1 MNPLEEKDI
10 QILKEMFRESE
21 ARMENKMEARMVEM
35 FHESEARMEAM
46 MDRKIDALRTE
57 NNEKFE
63 SIDQKFDAI
72 DKRFEAIDQKF
83 DAIDKRFEA
92 IDQKFDAID
101 KRFEAMDKKIEDTA
115 AQVQRNTAILMDAEF
130 SRRFDLIEE
139 QLQLLMEKMTAP
151 ARVDKLEDDM
161 TVVKASIRNLSGR
174 VQTLEEARHLQ

>member
-21 ARMENKMEARMVEM
+21 ARM
-35 FHESEARMEAM
+35 EARMEAM

-63 SIDQKFDAI
+63 S
-72 DKRFEAIDQKF
+72 IDQKF

>member
-1 MNPLEEKDI
+1 MEEKDI

-57 NNEKFE
+57 TNDKLEAMQAENNQKFE
-63 SIDQKFDAI
+63 S
-72 DKRFEAIDQKF
+72 
-83 DAIDKRFEA
+83 
-92 IDQKFDAID
+92 ID

-139 QLQLLMEKMTAP
+139 QLQILMEKMTAP

-161 TVVKASIRNLSGR
+161 TVVKASLRNLSGR

>member
-35 FHESEARMEAM
+35 FQESEARMEAM
-46 MDRKIDALRTE
+46 MDSKIDALRTE

-63 SIDQKFDAI
+63 S
-72 DKRFEAIDQKF
+72 IDQKF

-139 QLQLLMEKMTAP
+139 QLQILMEKMTAP

>member
-10 QILKEMFRESE
+10 QILKKMFRESE

-57 NNEKFE
+57 TNDKLEAMQAENNQKFE
-63 SIDQKFDAI
+63 S
-72 DKRFEAIDQKF
+72 
-83 DAIDKRFEA
+83 
-92 IDQKFDAID
+92 ID

-115 AQVQRNTAILMDAEF
+115 AQVQRNTALLMDAEF

-174 VQTLEEARHLQ
+174 VQALEEARHLQ

>member
-57 NNEKFE
+57 TNDKLEAMQAENNQKFE
-63 SIDQKFDAI
+63 S
-72 DKRFEAIDQKF
+72 
-83 DAIDKRFEA
+83 
-92 IDQKFDAID
+92 ID
-101 KRFEAMDKKIEDTA
+101 KRFEAMDKKIEDTG

>member
-57 NNEKFE
+57 TNDKLEAMQAENNQKFE
-63 SIDQKFDAI
+63 S
-72 DKRFEAIDQKF
+72 
-83 DAIDKRFEA
+83 
-92 IDQKFDAID
+92 ID

-115 AQVQRNTAILMDAEF
+115 AQVQRNTALLMDAEF

-161 TVVKASIRNLSGR
+161 TVIKASIRNLSGR

>member
-72 DKRFEAIDQKF
+72 DKRFES
-83 DAIDKRFEA
+83 

-115 AQVQRNTAILMDAEF
+115 AQVQRNTALLMDAEF

-139 QLQLLMEKMTAP
+139 QLQILMEKMTAP

>member
-10 QILKEMFRESE
+10 QILKEMFCESE

-35 FHESEARMEAM
+35 FQESEARMEAM

-72 DKRFEAIDQKF
+72 DKRFES
-83 DAIDKRFEA
+83 

>member
-1 MNPLEEKDI
+1 MEEKDI

-21 ARMENKMEARMVEM
+21 ARME
-35 FHESEARMEAM
+35 ARMEAM

-57 NNEKFE
+57 TNEKFE

-72 DKRFEAIDQKF
+72 DKRFESIDQKF
-83 DAIDKRFEA
+83 DAM
-92 IDQKFDAID
+92 D

-161 TVVKASIRNLSGR
+161 TVVKASIRTLSGR

>member
-1 MNPLEEKDI
+1 MEEKDI
-10 QILKEMFRESE
+10 QILKEMFR
-21 ARMENKMEARMVEM
+21 
-35 FHESEARMEAM
+35 ESEARMEAM

-57 NNEKFE
+57 NNDKLEAMQAENNQKFE
-63 SIDQKFDAI
+63 S
-72 DKRFEAIDQKF
+72 
-83 DAIDKRFEA
+83 

>member
-1 MNPLEEKDI
+1 MEEKDI

-21 ARMENKMEARMVEM
+21 ARMENKMEARMAEM
-35 FHESEARMEAM
+35 FRESEARMEAM
-46 MDRKIDALRTE
+46 MDQKIKASEERT
-57 NNEKFE
+57 
-63 SIDQKFDAI
+63 
-72 DKRFEAIDQKF
+72 DKK
-83 DAIDKRFEA
+83 
-92 IDQKFDAID
+92 
-101 KRFEAMDKKIEDTA
+101 FEAMDKKIEDTA

>member
-1 MNPLEEKDI
+1 MNPLEEKDN
-10 QILKEMFRESE
+10 QILKEMFR
-21 ARMENKMEARMVEM
+21 
-35 FHESEARMEAM
+35 ESEARMEAM

-57 NNEKFE
+57 TNEKFE
-63 SIDQKFDAI
+63 S
-72 DKRFEAIDQKF
+72 
-83 DAIDKRFEA
+83 

-174 VQTLEEARHLQ
+174 LQTLEEARHLQ

>member
-21 ARMENKMEARMVEM
+21 ARME
-35 FHESEARMEAM
+35 AM

-57 NNEKFE
+57 TNQKFE
-63 SIDQKFDAI
+63 SID
-72 DKRFEAIDQKF
+72 KRFES
-83 DAIDKRFEA
+83 

-130 SRRFDLIEE
+130 SRRFNLIEE

>member
-72 DKRFEAIDQKF
+72 DKRFES
-83 DAIDKRFEA
+83 IDKRFEA

>member
-1 MNPLEEKDI
+1 MEEKDI

-21 ARMENKMEARMVEM
+21 ARME
-35 FHESEARMEAM
+35 AM

-57 NNEKFE
+57 TNEKFE

-72 DKRFEAIDQKF
+72 DKRFES
-83 DAIDKRFEA
+83 
-92 IDQKFDAID
+92 
-101 KRFEAMDKKIEDTA
+101 MDKKIEDTA

>member
-1 MNPLEEKDI
+1 
-10 QILKEMFRESE
+10 MFRESE
-21 ARMENKMEARMVEM
+21 ARMENKMESRMVEM

-57 NNEKFE
+57 TNDKLEAMQAENNQKFE
-63 SIDQKFDAI
+63 S
-72 DKRFEAIDQKF
+72 
-83 DAIDKRFEA
+83 
-92 IDQKFDAID
+92 ID

>member
-1 MNPLEEKDI
+1 MEEKDI

-21 ARMENKMEARMVEM
+21 ARMENKMEARIVEM

-57 NNEKFE
+57 TNDKLEAMQAENNQKFE
-63 SIDQKFDAI
+63 S
-72 DKRFEAIDQKF
+72 
-83 DAIDKRFEA
+83 

>member
-1 MNPLEEKDI
+1 MEEKDI

-46 MDRKIDALRTE
+46 MDRKVDALRTE
-57 NNEKFE
+57 TNDKLEAMQAENNQKFE
-63 SIDQKFDAI
+63 S
-72 DKRFEAIDQKF
+72 
-83 DAIDKRFEA
+83 
-92 IDQKFDAID
+92 ID

>member
-1 MNPLEEKDI
+1 MEEKDI

-35 FHESEARMEAM
+35 FQESEARMEAM

-57 NNEKFE
+57 TNDKLEAMQAENNQKFE
-63 SIDQKFDAI
+63 S
-72 DKRFEAIDQKF
+72 
-83 DAIDKRFEA
+83 

>member
-10 QILKEMFRESE
+10 QILKEMFR
-21 ARMENKMEARMVEM
+21 
-35 FHESEARMEAM
+35 ESEARMEAM

-72 DKRFEAIDQKF
+72 DKRFES
-83 DAIDKRFEA
+83 

-139 QLQLLMEKMTAP
+139 QLQLLKEKMTAP

>member
-21 ARMENKMEARMVEM
+21 ARM
-35 FHESEARMEAM
+35 EARMEAM

-63 SIDQKFDAI
+63 SID
-72 DKRFEAIDQKF
+72 
-83 DAIDKRFEA
+83 
-92 IDQKFDAID
+92 

-115 AQVQRNTAILMDAEF
+115 AHVQRNTAILMDAEF

>member
-1 MNPLEEKDI
+1 MEEKDI

-35 FHESEARMEAM
+35 FQESEARMEAM

-57 NNEKFE
+57 TNEKFE
-63 SIDQKFDAI
+63 S
-72 DKRFEAIDQKF
+72 
-83 DAIDKRFEA
+83 

>member
-63 SIDQKFDAI
+63 SID
-72 DKRFEAIDQKF
+72 KRFES
-83 DAIDKRFEA
+83 

>member
-21 ARMENKMEARMVEM
+21 ARME
-35 FHESEARMEAM
+35 AM

-57 NNEKFE
+57 TN
-63 SIDQKFDAI
+63 
-72 DKRFEAIDQKF
+72 DKLEAMQ
-83 DAIDKRFEA
+83 AETNDKLEA
-92 IDQKFDAID
+92 MQAEIDQKFDAID

-174 VQTLEEARHLQ
+174 VQTLEDARHLQ

>member
-1 MNPLEEKDI
+1 MEEKDI

-46 MDRKIDALRTE
+46 LDRKIDALRTE
-57 NNEKFE
+57 TNDKLEAMQAENNQKFE
-63 SIDQKFDAI
+63 S
-72 DKRFEAIDQKF
+72 
-83 DAIDKRFEA
+83 
-92 IDQKFDAID
+92 ID

>member
-35 FHESEARMEAM
+35 FQESEARMEAM
-46 MDRKIDALRTE
+46 MDRKLDALRTE
-57 NNEKFE
+57 TNDKLDAMQAENNQKFE
-63 SIDQKFDAI
+63 S
-72 DKRFEAIDQKF
+72 
-83 DAIDKRFEA
+83 
-92 IDQKFDAID
+92 ID

>member
-1 MNPLEEKDI
+1 MEEKDI

-21 ARMENKMEARMVEM
+21 ARME
-35 FHESEARMEAM
+35 ARMEAM

-57 NNEKFE
+57 TNDKLDAMQAENNQKFE
-63 SIDQKFDAI
+63 S
-72 DKRFEAIDQKF
+72 
-83 DAIDKRFEA
+83 
-92 IDQKFDAID
+92 ID

>member
-1 MNPLEEKDI
+1 MEEKDI

-35 FHESEARMEAM
+35 FQESEARMEAM

-63 SIDQKFDAI
+63 S
-72 DKRFEAIDQKF
+72 IDQKF

-139 QLQLLMEKMTAP
+139 QLQILMEKMTAP
-151 ARVDKLEDDM
+151 ARVYKLEDDM

>member
-21 ARMENKMEARMVEM
+21 ARME
-35 FHESEARMEAM
+35 AM

-57 NNEKFE
+57 TNQKFE

-72 DKRFEAIDQKF
+72 DKRFES
-83 DAIDKRFEA
+83 

>member
-1 MNPLEEKDI
+1 MEEKDI

-21 ARMENKMEARMVEM
+21 ARM
-35 FHESEARMEAM
+35 EARMEAM

-63 SIDQKFDAI
+63 S
-72 DKRFEAIDQKF
+72 
-83 DAIDKRFEA
+83 
-92 IDQKFDAID
+92 ID

>member
-21 ARMENKMEARMVEM
+21 ARMENKMEAHMVEM
-35 FHESEARMEAM
+35 FQESEARMEAM

-57 NNEKFE
+57 TNEKLDAMQAENNQKFE
-63 SIDQKFDAI
+63 S
-72 DKRFEAIDQKF
+72 
-83 DAIDKRFEA
+83 
-92 IDQKFDAID
+92 ID

-115 AQVQRNTAILMDAEF
+115 AQVQHNTAILMDAEF

>member
-1 MNPLEEKDI
+1 MEEKDI

-57 NNEKFE
+57 TNDKLEAMQAENNQKFE
-63 SIDQKFDAI
+63 S
-72 DKRFEAIDQKF
+72 
-83 DAIDKRFEA
+83 
-92 IDQKFDAID
+92 ID

-139 QLQLLMEKMTAP
+139 QLQILMEKMTAP

>member
-21 ARMENKMEARMVEM
+21 ARME
-35 FHESEARMEAM
+35 AM
-46 MDRKIDALRTE
+46 MDRKIGALRTE

-63 SIDQKFDAI
+63 S
-72 DKRFEAIDQKF
+72 IDQKF

>member
-1 MNPLEEKDI
+1 MNSLEEKDI

-72 DKRFEAIDQKF
+72 DKRFES
-83 DAIDKRFEA
+83 

>member
-35 FHESEARMEAM
+35 FQESEARMEAM

-57 NNEKFE
+57 THDKLDAMQAENNQKFE
-63 SIDQKFDAI
+63 S
-72 DKRFEAIDQKF
+72 
-83 DAIDKRFEA
+83 

>member
-1 MNPLEEKDI
+1 MEEKDI
-10 QILKEMFRESE
+10 QILKEMFR
-21 ARMENKMEARMVEM
+21 
-35 FHESEARMEAM
+35 ESEARMEAM

-72 DKRFEAIDQKF
+72 DKRFEA
-83 DAIDKRFEA
+83 
-92 IDQKFDAID
+92 
-101 KRFEAMDKKIEDTA
+101 MDKKIEDTA
-115 AQVQRNTAILMDAEF
+115 AQVQRNTAILMDTEF

>member
-1 MNPLEEKDI
+1 MEEKDI
-10 QILKEMFRESE
+10 RILKEMFRESE
-21 ARMENKMEARMVEM
+21 ARME
-35 FHESEARMEAM
+35 AM
-46 MDRKIDALRTE
+46 MERKIDALRTE

-72 DKRFEAIDQKF
+72 DKRFES
-83 DAIDKRFEA
+83 

-139 QLQLLMEKMTAP
+139 QLQLLLEKMTAP

>member
-1 MNPLEEKDI
+1 MEEKDI

-35 FHESEARMEAM
+35 FQESEARMEAM

-57 NNEKFE
+57 TNDKLDAMQAENNQKFE
-63 SIDQKFDAI
+63 S
-72 DKRFEAIDQKF
+72 
-83 DAIDKRFEA
+83 
-92 IDQKFDAID
+92 ID

-115 AQVQRNTAILMDAEF
+115 AQVQRNTALLMDAEF